1 MKEIEEKLLEMKDT
15 SELMLDL
22 AYSSLLY
29 HNRDIAEEVFK
40 LEQQVDELHDSIITK
55 ILDNGEIDSDQG
67 LIFLRMSD
75 SIERFADAA
84 LDIAD
89 VVLRDIELHPV
100 AKQSLEE
107 SDEFMVRKK
116 IEKGSYLD
124 GKTLEKSQMAT
135 KIGMK
140 VIAVRRGDNWA
151 YGPGKDV
158 KLKSGDIIFA
168 RGPIDSKGS
177 LERWVKKGKK

>member
-1 MKEIEEKLLEMKDT
+1 MKAVEEELLEMKDT

-29 HNRDIAEEVFK
+29 HNQDIAEEVFN
-40 LEQQVDELHDSIITK
+40 LEQKVNELQDSISTK
-55 ILDNGEIDSDQG
+55 ILENNEDMDPDKSFI
-67 LIFLRMSD
+67 LFKMAD

-100 AKQSLEE
+100 IKESLKD
-107 SDEFMVRKK
+107 SDEFMVRKE
-116 IEKGSYLD
+116 ILKGAFLD
-124 GKTLEKSQMAT
+124 GKTLEESEMTT

-140 VIAVRRGDNWA
+140 VIAIRRGDNWS
-151 YGPGKDV
+151 YGPDKEV
-158 KLKSGDIIFA
+158 KLKAGDIIFA
-168 RGPIDSKGS
+168 RGPRESEEQLNKWTRVN
-177 LERWVKKGKK
+177 L